1 MKSKLGRVFSLGSS
15 SKGNAFYLEIKREKY
30 NKPFRL
36 LIECGFSVAELRK
49 RLLRKGVGLNDIDA
63 VLVSHEHLDHAHAVP
78 DLVKRGKQ
86 VFAPKAVFDRFE
98 LSDSPDVS
106 RNIIKERYAKTIA
119 DGIKIYGFPL
129 DHESDDGSM
138 VYNLGYIIVV
148 EENYRILFVTDTKYV
163 KWDLR
168 KFQFN
173 VIFIEA
179 NNDKRT
185 LYYAMRDAERKSD
198 RAKQIHFA
206 RVLKSHMTVENTAE
220 TLATYDLR
228 KTETIYLI
236 HLSANTKINPYE
248 FKQTV
253 LDKIKKQRRRVMQ
266 TQADGSVKQTM
277 RPKLIVIKPN
287 GEMT

>member
-36 LIECGFSVAELRK
+36 LIECGFSIAELRK
-49 RLLRKGVGLNDIDA
+49 RLLKKGVGLADVDA
-63 VLVSHEHLDHAHAVP
+63 VLVTHEHLDHAKAVA
-78 DLVKRGKQ
+78 DLMKRGKD
-86 VFAPKAVFDRFE
+86 VFAPKSVYEKFGLKVNERH
-98 LSDSPDVS
+98 
-106 RNIIKERYAKTIA
+106 IIRERIAKNIA
-119 DGIKIYGFPL
+119 DGIKVYGFPL
-129 DHESDDGSM
+129 DHENDDGSL

-148 EENYRILFVTDTKYV
+148 DDDYRILFVTDTKYV
-163 KWDLR
+163 KWDLS

-185 LYYAMRDAERKSD
+185 LYYAMRDAERNNDTAKS
-198 RAKQIHFA
+198 IHLA

-236 HLSANTKINPYE
+236 HLSANTKINPYD

-253 LDKIKKQRRRVMQ
+253 LDKIKKQRRRIIK
-266 TQADGSVKQTM
+266 TAKDGTVSQIM